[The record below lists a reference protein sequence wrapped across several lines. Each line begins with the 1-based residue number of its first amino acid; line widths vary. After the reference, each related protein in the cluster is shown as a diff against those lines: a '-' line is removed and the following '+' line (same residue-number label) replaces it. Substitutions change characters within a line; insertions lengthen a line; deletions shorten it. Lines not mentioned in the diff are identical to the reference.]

1 MARRNRIKRD
11 LGEAISLE
19 DALSIMVVIFVL
31 FILFLVPLVNFDKI
45 RTAKV
50 EIDTFWKKSW
60 HWARSQDNQDLS
72 SYRGALGFNSDWE
85 MSSQADGDNVWIH
98 VSSADSIL
106 WVFHHSPNSTEFSAV
121 KTEKFQTVLSYR
133 LGNLAWSPSEREYVV
148 IDERFDYGEDPQ
160 AKKHLKGL
168 QSWSKTQRDF

>member
-60 HWARSQDNQDLS
+60 RIYIGAMRYCWARTC
-72 SYRGALGFNSDWE
+72 GG
-85 MSSQADGDNVWIH
+85 
-98 VSSADSIL
+98 
-106 WVFHHSPNSTEFSAV
+106 
-121 KTEKFQTVLSYR
+121 KFR
-133 LGNLAWSPSEREYVV
+133 KWRW
-148 IDERFDYGEDPQ
+148 F
-160 AKKHLKGL
+160 
-168 QSWSKTQRDF
+168 F